1 MGLIAREIER
11 AGIPTVTLSVVRG
24 ASVRA
29 PAPRNVFVPF
39 RLGQIFGEPG
49 AAVQQRAILTEAL
62 TALVRLRTPGDI
74 LDLPYRW
81 KAASIATR
89 SPRRRL
95 RGAHSN

>member
-11 AGIPTVTLSVVRG
+11 AGTPTVALSVVRA
-24 ASVRA
+24 ASERT

-49 AAVQQRAILTEAL
+49 ASAQQRAVLLDAL
-62 TALVRLRTPGDI
+62 RAFAQVQAPGAI

-81 KAASIATR
+81 KR
-89 SPRRRL
+89 SRYRDPL
-95 RGAHSN
+95 EPA

>member
-11 AGIPTVTLSVVRG
+11 AGIPTVTLSVVRE

-49 AAVQQRAILTEAL
+49 AQVQQRAILMDAL
-62 TALVRLRTPGDI
+62 AAFAQLATPGAI

-81 KAASIATR
+81 KR
-89 SPRRRL
+89 SVYRDPL
-95 RGAHSN
+95 A

>member
-11 AGIPTVTLSVVRG
+11 AGISTVTLSVVRE
-24 ASVRA
+24 ASVRT

-49 AAVQQRAILTEAL
+49 ADVQQRAVLMDAL
-62 TALVRLRTPGDI
+62 TALAHMSAAGTI

-81 KAASIATR
+81 KR
-89 SPRRRL
+89 SVYRDPLGR
-95 RGAHSN
+95 S